1 MGGKRNC
8 EQEKKMH
15 FQSLR
20 ENNITGKK
28 TKQTQIV
35 LLPTLTVS
43 KGCPITTVATPAARP
58 AT

>member
-1 MGGKRNC
+1 MDGERNC
-8 EQEKKMH
+8 EQEKKDAFPELEKEQH
-15 FQSLR
+15 ER
-20 ENNITGKK
+20 KK
-28 TKQTQIV
+28 TKQTQTV